1 MRRGASGW
9 MVWAGIALILLTGLV
24 HVIEAPEYFRDAAYL
39 GILFLLNCA
48 GSALAA
54 LGIYRGSK
62 DIGWGLGLLIT
73 FGSIVAYLISR
84 TIGLPG
90 MGTEPWG
97 VPAGLLALAAE
108 ALFVLLALRVLLM
121 PGVPLPDV
129 LPDAPPAAEDAEV
142 LEQRSVGAAAH
153 AERHELHAR
162 H

>member
-24 HVIEAPEYFRDAAYL
+24 HVIEAPEYFQDAAYL

-62 DIGWGLGLLIT
+62 DIGWGLGLLIAV
-73 FGSIVAYLISR
+73 GSIVAYLISR

-97 VPAGLLALAAE
+97 VPAGLLALTAE
-108 ALFVLLALRVLLM
+108 GLFVLLALPVLLM
-121 PGVPLPDV
+121 PDVPLPDV
-129 LPDAPPAAEDAEV
+129 PPDGPAPAEDGEPA
-142 LEQRSVGAAAH
+142 EQRAASAAPR
-153 AERHELHAR
+153 AERRGLHAR